1 MNSKNIFA
9 STVVVAALSTL
20 SLVGCGSDTK
30 LGREVDREVVKAQFR
45 QGPYWTACQDSS
57 VISHSYGL
65 PKVRS
70 EVDYGASM
78 QRTTTLFGA
87 GNCESSP
94 AITIVENGTYEI
106 GSRVIGDAYELNE
119 NYESIAITPRS
130 DEGKQALIAANACG
144 TTDWVVG
151 VPRVVTGDTAQAG
164 CWLQTPRLVYDIALR
179 YNSGVQYGRVD
190 GDRDKTAAARR
201 PIELDPARRFDK
213 K

>member
-106 GSRVIGDAYELNE
+106 GSRVIG
-119 NYESIAITPRS
+119 
-130 DEGKQALIAANACG
+130 
-144 TTDWVVG
+144 
-151 VPRVVTGDTAQAG
+151 